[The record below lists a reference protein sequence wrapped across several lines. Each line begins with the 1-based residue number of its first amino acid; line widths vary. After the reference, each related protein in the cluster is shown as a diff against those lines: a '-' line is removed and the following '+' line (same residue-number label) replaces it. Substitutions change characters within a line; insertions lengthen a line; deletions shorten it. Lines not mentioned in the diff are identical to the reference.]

1 MAKLVSKVYGDAL
14 LETAMENNNIDE
26 IFEEIKA
33 LKSIFENNPDLKKI
47 LESPKIVR
55 QEKTDTIK
63 EIFSGKLSDTVMGFL
78 VAVVDKNR
86 QTEFEEIFDYFI
98 DEVKEYKHI
107 GTAYISSAIELSDA
121 QKKSIEE
128 KLLSTTPYEKIDM
141 IFSID
146 KELIGGL
153 VIRIKDRIIDS
164 SIKSRLYEIKR
175 ELLKLKLA

>member
-14 LETAMENNNIDE
+14 LETATENNNIDE
-26 IFEEIKA
+26 IFEEVKSLKA
-33 LKSIFENNPDLKKI
+33 IFMDNPDLKKI

-55 QEKTDTIK
+55 QEKIDTIK
-63 EIFSGKLSDTVMGFL
+63 EIFANRLSDTVMGFL
-78 VAVVDKNR
+78 IAVVDKSR
-86 QTEFEEIFDYFI
+86 QAEFEEIFDYFI

-107 GTAYISSAIELSDA
+107 GTAYISSAIELNKE
-121 QKKSIEE
+121 QKQAIEE
-128 KLLSTTPYEKIDM
+128 KILATTPYEKIEM
-141 IFSID
+141 IFNVD

-164 SIKSRLYEIKR
+164 SVKTRLYEIKK